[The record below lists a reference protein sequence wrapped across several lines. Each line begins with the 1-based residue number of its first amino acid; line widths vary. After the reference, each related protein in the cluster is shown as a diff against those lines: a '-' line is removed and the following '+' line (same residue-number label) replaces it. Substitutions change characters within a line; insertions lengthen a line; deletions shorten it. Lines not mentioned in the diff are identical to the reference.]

1 MSAKK
6 SNRSGAKCNFFS
18 KGQEIRRCDDLRARI
33 KAFCKQEN
41 LTHPEFA
48 TILNVTR
55 SQMAKFMCGTSLTGS
70 DVYDAGMSYL
80 KIKMPLSK
88 VPTDVRDNVV
98 NDKWTV
104 SFAG

>member
-6 SNRSGAKCNFFS
+6 SNRSGAKGNYFS

-48 TILNVTR
+48 TKLKVTS
-55 SQMAKFMCGTSLTGS
+55 SQMANFMCGTSLTGS
-70 DVYDAGMSYL
+70 DVYDAGMRYL
-80 KIKMPLSK
+80 KMRMPLRK
-88 VPTDVRDNVV
+88 VPPGVRDNTV